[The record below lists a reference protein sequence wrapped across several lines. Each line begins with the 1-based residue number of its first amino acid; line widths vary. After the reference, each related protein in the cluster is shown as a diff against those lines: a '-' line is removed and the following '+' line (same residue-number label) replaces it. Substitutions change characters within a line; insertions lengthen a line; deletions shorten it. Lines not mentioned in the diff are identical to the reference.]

1 VSSRMLNHVCQKCG
15 IAFQSSRS
23 RQSFCSTDCRGKPNR
38 STADQYSKIDGDL
51 SYYLNRLLYKDNHRA
66 GKSRENITREQ
77 LMELWN
83 KQKGL
88 CAISAIPMTY
98 RAVKGEWFPYN
109 ASIDCI
115 KPRSK
120 GGRYEI
126 ENIQL
131 VISFINPLVKEHPKE
146 LFIDVCFA
154 VADKF
159 RERRSVKPS

>member
-1 VSSRMLNHVCQKCG
+1 MSSRMLDHVCEKCG
-15 IAFQSSRS
+15 SPFQSSRS
-23 RQSFCSTDCRGKPNR
+23 QQRFCSTDCRGKPNR

-83 KQKGL
+83 RQKGL
-88 CAISAIPMTY
+88 CAISGIPMTY
-98 RAVKGEWFPYN
+98 RAVRGEWFPNN

-115 KPRSK
+115 IPRSK

-131 VISFINPLVKEHPKE
+131 VILFINPLVKDHPKE
-146 LFIDVCFA
+146 DFIRVCMA

-159 RERRSVKPS
+159 RESHSES